1 MSESKA
7 RIALRAAWGVVLTLV
22 APCLGLV
29 FARAWA
35 AGLALLV
42 LEEALSLGALAITL
56 DNAPTAPAF
65 AALLAVLATAL
76 VLRLL
81 TLAVVLRRL
90 RRFPAPR
97 RAWFRSTWLAALL
110 LAAATLAQEATLP
123 PFGWRAFSVPSGSMV
138 PTLEIGD
145 VFLADVRTPGI
156 RPQQGAVVVFAA
168 RDPAQTIFVKRVVG
182 LSGDRVEV
190 RQGHLALN
198 GRPTPLRAEP
208 AEWTEDGE
216 ARRYVETLPSGREFR
231 MQKLRDD
238 GPMNDTP
245 DYIVPPGNM
254 FLMGDNRDN
263 STDSRAL
270 AFREGAPFGFVPV
283 PDVLGTAAL
292 LFWPPARAFQPVR

>member
-7 RIALRAAWGVVLTLV
+7 RIALRAAWGVILTLA
-22 APCLGLV
+22 APGLGLV

-56 DNAPTAPAF
+56 AGPPTPPAF
-65 AALLAVLATAL
+65 AGLLALLAIAL
-76 VLRLL
+76 LLRLL

-90 RRFPAPR
+90 RLPAPR
-97 RAWFRSTWLAALL
+97 RAWFRSTWAAALL
-110 LAAATLAQEATLP
+110 LAAATFAQDAALP
-123 PFGWRAFSVPSGSMV
+123 PFGWRAFSVPSGSMA
-138 PTLEIGD
+138 PTLEVGD
-145 VFLADVRTPGI
+145 IFLADVRTPGS
-156 RPQQGAVVVFAA
+156 RPQQGDVVVFAA
-168 RDPAQTIFVKRVVG
+168 RDPAQTIYVKRVVA

-208 AEWTEDGE
+208 AEWTVDGE
-216 ARRYVETLPSGREFR
+216 ARRYLETLPSGREFR
-231 MQKLRDD
+231 MQKLRND

-292 LFWPPARAFQPVR
+292 VFWPPARAFQPVR